1 MTTND
6 QMLAGDLLDGARG
19 GGPAIDFED
28 ARWSYAELDRQSNR
42 FAHFFQRIGL
52 RRGDRVSLLVGNE
65 PALVAAYFGAFRA
78 GVIANPVNTRLTPPE
93 IAYVLNHAGSRCV
106 IVSADLLPVLKTAL
120 DSSDER
126 PQVLVLGT
134 METPDFEAHV
144 EADLLACDPAP
155 VSAGSLSEDD
165 GALLIYTSGTT
176 GNPKGVLLTHGNV
189 VAATQIV
196 SRAFDITPQD
206 RTLCVMPLFHTNALM
221 FSHLPFLYAG
231 ATVILRRR
239 FSASMFWE
247 ECRKSRATSAS
258 ASPTI
263 LALLLAHEAK
273 GPPRGE
279 TGLAYI
285 KVASAPTPVELAER
299 FEARFGAG
307 LLLETYG
314 LTETTAISTMNP
326 LKAARKFGS
335 IGQVLAPQALR
346 ILGDDGQAVAMGCT
360 GEIGLKGPT
369 VMREYFRDPDNTR
382 RAFVAGWFRTGDV
395 GRMDDDGFVFIVGR
409 KKEMI
414 LRGGENISPLEIEQ
428 VACRHAAV
436 LEAAAVGLPDPIW
449 GEVVGLCVVA
459 AGPLTGEEVIAF
471 CREHLSAFKVPE
483 RIAFIDELP
492 RNAMGKLVRGT
503 LRQAFGQ
510 APATRATGG
519 PA

>member
-1 MTTND
+1 
-6 QMLAGDLLDGARG
+6 MLAGDLLNGPRAG
-19 GGPAIDFED
+19 GTAIDFED
-28 ARWSYAELDRQSNR
+28 APWTHAELDGLSNR
-42 FAHFFQRIGL
+42 FTRFLQSIGL
-52 RRGDRVSLLVGNE
+52 HRGDRVSLLVGNE

-78 GVIANPVNTRLTPPE
+78 GAIANPVNTRLTPPE
-93 IAYVLNHAGSRCV
+93 IAYVLNHAGSGCV
-106 IVSADLLPVLKTAL
+106 IVSADLLPVLKTTLPLL
-120 DSSDER
+120 DQR
-126 PQVLVLGT
+126 PKVLVLGAIQP
-134 METPDFEAHV
+134 PDFAAHV
-144 EADLLACDPAP
+144 EADLFACDAGP
-155 VSAGSLSEDD
+155 VSAGPLGADD
-165 GALLIYTSGTT
+165 AALLIYTSGTT

-196 SRAFDITPQD
+196 ARAFDITPQD

-231 ATVILRRR
+231 ATVVLRRR

-247 ECRKSRATSAS
+247 ECRKSSATSAS

-273 GPPRGE
+273 GPPRGK
-279 TGLAYI
+279 TGLRYL

-326 LKAARKFGS
+326 LRAARKFGS
-335 IGQVLAPQALR
+335 IGQVLAPQELR
-346 ILGDDGQAVAMGCT
+346 ILDDDGQAVATGCT

-382 RAFVAGWFRTGDV
+382 RAFVAGWFRTGDM
-395 GRMDDDGFVFIVGR
+395 GRMDDEGFVFIVGR

-428 VACRHAAV
+428 IACRHAAIN
-436 LEAAAVGLPDPIW
+436 EAAAVGLPDPIW

-459 AGPLTGEEVIAF
+459 AEPVTDEEVIAF

-483 RIAFIDELP
+483 RIAFIEELP
-492 RNAMGKLVRGT
+492 RNAMGKVVRGS
-503 LRQAFGQ
+503 LRQAFAE
-510 APATRATGG
+510 APATRVRGRA
-519 PA
+519 A